1 MPRRL
6 VRILVL
12 VLLLAAAGWVAAHW
26 SGVEGRLA
34 AAGNAGMLPFAA
46 AFVLLTMGC
55 FPVSVLGFTAGAVYG
70 PGPGFLLV
78 VPAVACGGLLMF
90 LLGRSVLREPIR
102 RRIAARPRWQAL
114 DDLAAAKA
122 LRINLLARLSPFN
135 YGLMCYTL
143 AAGRTPLRLYLLG
156 LVGTLPSLAAHV
168 LIGSIVRKGALRRR
182 RGHLAPA
189 MGRFGAGGGGAA
201 GAGLGPGTAR
211 ADGLAAGRR
220 DHRLDGPEGRGAR
233 RTMMSPTGSRIIP
246 FPGPPTAALVL
257 RVELLLQPRA
267 VWRRLLLDGRATF
280 WDLHVAIQDAFGWE
294 DRHLHQFTVDAPDG
308 GPPLHLGIPDD
319 SGLPGAGTVLAGWE
333 HRLVACLRRDA
344 AAALYV
350 YDFAEERQHAVELE
364 GTRGPHRAERPAPL
378 RGRRGLAAAGS
389 GGGPRD
395 AGRGPLRAGADPLR
409 QPAAALGAEVRP

>member
-1 MPRRL
+1 MPQRL

-34 AAGNAGMLPFAA
+34 AAGNAGVLPFAA
-46 AFVLLTMGC
+46 AFVLLSMGC

-102 RRIAARPRWQAL
+102 RRIATRPRWQAL

-168 LIGSIVRKGALRRR
+168 LIGSIVRKGAA
-182 RGHLAPA
+182 GS
-189 MGRFGAGGGGAA
+189 GAGISRLQWA
-201 GAGLGPGTAR
+201 G
-211 ADGLAAGRR
+211 
-220 DHRLDGPEGRGAR
+220 
-233 RTMMSPTGSRIIP
+233 S
-246 FPGPPTAALVL
+246 AL
-257 RVELLLQPRA
+257 
-267 VWRRLLLDGRATF
+267 
-280 WDLHVAIQDAFGWE
+280 
-294 DRHLHQFTVDAPDG
+294 
-308 GPPLHLGIPDD
+308 
-319 SGLPGAGTVLAGWE
+319 
-333 HRLVACLRRDA
+333 A
-344 AAALYV
+344 AAALLV
-350 YDFAEERQHAVELE
+350 LAWVVGRLALTAWRQAAATIDLTAPAAEER
-364 GTRGPHRAERPAPL
+364 
-378 RGRRGLAAAGS
+378 
-389 GGGPRD
+389 D
-395 AGRGPLRAGADPLR
+395 DP
-409 QPAAALGAEVRP
+409 